1 MSHYNGCGCGGGCN
15 SCTSHNEIQQAV
27 NDALAFEKENLE
39 QYENNAAQSAT
50 DAAKEAAKAAES
62 ASAAAQSQTNAET
75 AAGTATQAASS
86 VTNTAVVLEETAE
99 RIEQAQDL
107 LEEQISALQTKPVY
121 FEVSSPTNTLVLPE
135 SEAVFNVRSI
145 YVASARQSLG
155 YGFTFDKE
163 TRTVTLAEEITAEQ
177 ITETEVGYILV
188 EVICDVYSSD
198 DPTSFPIILASPA
211 GASNVGTLAG
221 ITVESALTH
230 SKAND
235 REQWRRQLADVG
247 FTLVDGSFEEGATL
261 ENASDA
267 IWHMAGGKC
276 YTWSGTLP
284 KVIGSNSTPLGDES
298 IGWNSVDLLLSSPTG
313 GNLIRIDNAKLSDVA
328 EVSIL
333 RFMTPADINTILNT
347 SGAEVAV
354 DYALQSVI
362 DAGYKSVRFSHHVK
376 GIYTLNGS
384 VTLPG
389 GFTIYGE
396 CSKPYTITD
405 DSSFVGKGT
414 VIRKASGADYIFGPG
429 SAFRIYGCIL
439 DGRDKLR
446 PLINQTNQVRGG
458 ILFNCGIYRFLY
470 GAGSYSYTS
479 IQVGKS
485 SLCANQDGIYNL
497 IDSRI
502 IDTTIN
508 ANSRHGVNLQAGANN
523 NLFQNVRNEWNEG
536 IGYNISGSVGNIIT
550 GELVDRSGSA
560 NFAITNG
567 GGAVLGDLFSQRPG
581 KNSAVG
587 STYNTHFYIEGSGSY
602 LMLSNVKTRTGVD
615 DGGGGNLTPERVIT
629 TGGTATD
636 VTIHATGCDLTG
648 YTVAALREV
657 VTIDNKLFRNNT
669 GVSDTVTTGLYQM
682 TTGRQNIGGAKTN
695 QILSSGAGSTLTL
708 TFSHPALVDPTSNP
722 TPRPKRRTILIESNT
737 SAGVVNTYEIGILI
751 RRVSA
756 TAAVATLS
764 GKEFSS
770 PTGVWGVSGATG
782 VTVAV
787 SVNADASTITVQ
799 LTNVDGVGRFVDVTL
814 LPQ

>member
-1 MSHYNGCGCGGGCN
+1 MATYPVYPA
-15 SCTSHNEIQQAV
+15 TTFTQAV
-27 NDALAFEKENLE
+27 ELTIFASNQLHDVINGDALTTVETENGDIPTLRKALVDNFYFKTPINWVE
-39 QYENNAAQSAT
+39 GESAT
-50 DAAKEAAKAAES
+50 VFNQLYYFDGTLATSGWYYAPQATLDNPIAMGSTPIDDDNWRLYQTATQSIPAQVYPWSTEITTTTSSVAPPYEFDTAIVVFNGIVLVPGADRDYTIANSVITFNTPLEPEPDAEYPDILFCYIGKVEEG
-62 ASAAAQSQTNAET
+62 NAET
-75 AAGTATQAASS
+75 NYITYENLSKESGAALVG
-86 VTNTAVVLEETAE
+86 VVGGSNL
-99 RIEQAQDL
+99 QDVL
-107 LEEQISALQTKPVY
+107 NDTPSKSALL
-121 FEVSSPTNTLVLPE
+121 SPSGGDNITIGNATL
-135 SEAVFNVRSI
+135 
-145 YVASARQSLG
+145 
-155 YGFTFDKE
+155 TD
-163 TRTVTLAEEITAEQ
+163 LAE
-177 ITETEVGYILV
+177 
-188 EVICDVYSSD
+188 
-198 DPTSFPIILASPA
+198 
-211 GASNVGTLAG
+211 SN
-221 ITVESALTH
+221 I
-230 SKAND
+230 
-235 REQWRRQLADVG
+235 
-247 FTLVDGSFEEGATL
+247 F
-261 ENASDA
+261 
-267 IWHMAGGKC
+267 
-276 YTWSGTLP
+276 
-284 KVIGSNSTPLGDES
+284 ST
-298 IGWNSVDLLLSSPTG
+298 
-313 GNLIRIDNAKLSDVA
+313 
-328 EVSIL
+328 
-333 RFMTPADINTILNT
+333 MTRADINTMLNT

-354 DYALQSVI
+354 DYALQAII
-362 DAGYKSVRFSHHVK
+362 DAGYKSVRFPHSVK

-429 SAFRIYGCIL
+429 SVFRIYGCIF
-439 DGRDKLR
+439 DGRDKTR

-470 GAGSYSYTS
+470 GVGSYSYTS

-485 SLCANQDGIYNL
+485 SICANQDGIYNL

-508 ANSRHGVNLQAGANN
+508 ANTRHGVNLTTGANN
-523 NLFQNVRNEWNEG
+523 NLFQNVRNEWNTG

-560 NFAITNG
+560 NFAITAG
-567 GGAVLGDLFSQRPG
+567 GGAVIGDLFSQRPG
-581 KNSAVG
+581 KNSATG

-648 YTVAALREV
+648 YTVAALREI

-695 QILSSGAGSTLTL
+695 QVLSSGAGSTLTL

-722 TPRPKRRTILIESNT
+722 TPRPKRRTILIEANT
-737 SAGVVNTYEIGILI
+737 SAGVVSTYEVGILI

-756 TAAVATLS
+756 TAAVSTLS

-770 PTGVWGVSGATG
+770 PTGVWGVTGATG
-782 VTVAV
+782 VSVSV
-787 SVNADASTITVQ
+787 SVNDDASIVTVV
-799 LTNVDGVGRFVDVTL
+799 LTSVDGIGRFIDATL
-814 LPQ
+814 LP